1 MMFNAS
7 CIVQGAVEFNNS
19 AVISV
24 VTDALRRTPWSLC
37 GGAVSRDFRVNLGCG
52 QCANFALNAAFFNA
66 LRAVQ

>member
-24 VTDALRRTPWSLC
+24 VTHSADSLVSMWWRSFTGLSRELGLWAVRKLRPKCS
-37 GGAVSRDFRVNLGCG
+37 
-52 QCANFALNAAFFNA
+52 FF
-66 LRAVQ
+66 